1 MLLARISSFLL
12 IVVLFIVLIIPLA
25 VAMGA
30 ITGIVVFIG
39 FANGTLKNLL
49 EHRESLLSIHSLTRT
64 VRETIKKNT
73 IDV

>member
-12 IVVLFIVLIIPLA
+12 IVVLFIVLIVPLA